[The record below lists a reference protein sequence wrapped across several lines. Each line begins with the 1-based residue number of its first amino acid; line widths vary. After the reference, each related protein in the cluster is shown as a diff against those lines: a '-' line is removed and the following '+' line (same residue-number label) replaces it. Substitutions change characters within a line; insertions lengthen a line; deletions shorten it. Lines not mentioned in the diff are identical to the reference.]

1 MTIPTTPPAAP
12 ATRRV
17 WRVLVVDDEEN
28 LNWSLVNSLRKDS
41 YAAEGAHTGE
51 QAQRMLAS
59 QPYDIVISDVKM
71 PGMDGFELL
80 QWVRQN
86 RPQTR
91 VVMMTAFGSPTDRAT
106 ALRGGVIAYLEKPFD
121 LVALKE
127 ELRRLTSAPGD
138 QRTSGPAE
146 SEGYDLLE
154 VVRVLSL
161 ARRDI
166 ALTVESNG
174 RVGRLRFL
182 HGDLIWAEAGEAQGD
197 DAFVLLTA
205 PRLGRAQPEAWD
217 GRSGRNITQPLA
229 QLIFTA
235 MLQRDRPAADG
246 QRPPSQA
253 GAPGVYR
260 SPASQP
266 MRTGTPL
273 PAPQPMPQAM
283 PQAAPQ
289 PGGQAMMSNGFR
301 GTSGVL
307 GAAAPENPAFAASSV
322 FAMSR
327 GSDALASPTT
337 AALAPLAP
345 VQINR
350 VRAILEGLAEALPPL
365 SGVAVLRPDGMV
377 VAQRWVNAGDA
388 PGGPLAHLA
397 ASAQAAVRALL
408 LSGWGDLEEISVVS
422 QERSVLMRRVGRG
435 DRAALALLVV
445 ARNVN
450 LAPCRDLLA
459 AREGELSEALR

>member
-1 MTIPTTPPAAP
+1 MTIPTNPPAS

-41 YAAEGAHTGE
+41 YAADGAQTAE
-51 QAQRMLAS
+51 QALRLLSS

-86 RPQTR
+86 RPQIR

-127 ELRRLTSAPGD
+127 ELRRLTTTPAD

-154 VVRVLSL
+154 VTRVISL

-166 ALTVESNG
+166 ALSVESNG

-182 HGDLIWAEAGEAQGD
+182 RGDLIWAEAGEVQGD

-205 PRLGRAQPEAWD
+205 PKLGRAQPESWD
-217 GRSGRNITQPLA
+217 GRSNRNITQPLA

-235 MLQRDRPAADG
+235 MLQRDRPAPDG
-246 QRPPSQA
+246 QRSPSQPS
-253 GAPGVYR
+253 APGVYR
-260 SPASQP
+260 SPTSQVMQPAMPPAAPPAQPSAPP
-266 MRTGTPL
+266 MPSNGSRAMYGTPVS
-273 PAPQPMPQAM
+273 AP
-283 PQAAPQ
+283 
-289 PGGQAMMSNGFR
+289 
-301 GTSGVL
+301 
-307 GAAAPENPAFAASSV
+307 AAAENPAFAASSV
-322 FAMSR
+322 FALSR

-350 VRAILEGLAEALPPL
+350 VRTVLERLAEALPPL

-377 VAQRWVNAGDA
+377 VAQRWVNTSEAA
-388 PGGPLAHLA
+388 PGPLAHLA

-408 LSGWGDLEEISVVS
+408 VSGWGDLEEISVVS
-422 QERSVLMRRVGRG
+422 HDRSLLMRRLGRG
-435 DRAALALLVV
+435 DRAALALLVI

-450 LAPCRDLLA
+450 LAPCRDLLV
-459 AREGELSEALR
+459 AREADLVEALR